1 MSRKFLKS
9 HNFIWHYSNIYIYFV
24 LNFAWSS
31 LFVLNFKRVYFFTK
45 ILKTFHSI
53 SFCQLSLTFIL
64 SISNK
69 DIYNL
74 NSPTPLYWLNYQI
87 ISRYIIIS
95 RDIILLLFIS
105 LLEFVLSW
113 KFNMS
118 TKHSWM
124 IRPSIYKIPIQA

>member
-1 MSRKFLKS
+1 MS
-9 HNFIWHYSNIYIYFV
+9 
-24 LNFAWSS
+24 
-31 LFVLNFKRVYFFTK
+31 FF
-45 ILKTFHSI
+45 
-53 SFCQLSLTFIL
+53 QLSLTFIL

-105 LLEFVLSW
+105 LLEFVLS
-113 KFNMS
+113 
-118 TKHSWM
+118 
-124 IRPSIYKIPIQA
+124 